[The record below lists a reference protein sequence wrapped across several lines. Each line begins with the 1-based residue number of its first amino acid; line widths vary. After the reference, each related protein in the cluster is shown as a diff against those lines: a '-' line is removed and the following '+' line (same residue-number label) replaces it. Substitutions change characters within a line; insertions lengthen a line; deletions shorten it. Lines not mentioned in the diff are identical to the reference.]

1 MSQLFWPDRG
11 LQVPHFG
18 GLAGV
23 GFAKARVA
31 RVNSRVVTI
40 ENCIVANVDGQNVQ
54 AKTETWKL

>member
-18 GLAGV
+18 GLAGA

-31 RVNSRVVTI
+31 RVNSRVVII
-40 ENCIVANVDGQNVQ
+40 ENCIVANVEG
-54 AKTETWKL
+54 